1 MYENIRVSDADRERV
16 AERLREH
23 YAAGRLS
30 ADELDERISAAL
42 SAKTFGDLRAVL
54 IDLPEPGPIGPEGW
68 PPQGMPAPMPRP
80 AQPPAYA
87 YRRGPRLM
95 PIVLVALIAIVL
107 LHGAGF
113 VVAAFFNVILVMFV
127 IAMVALIAGAA
138 RFRRHARRH
147 WQSGSDGRSHW
158 HHYEWHQ

>member
-30 ADELDERISAAL
+30 ADELDERLSAAL

-54 IDLPEPGPIGPEGW
+54 VDLPEPGPIGPQGW
-68 PPQGMPAPMPRP
+68 QQPLGAPATRP
-80 AQPPAYA
+80 AQAPAYR
-87 YRRGPRLM
+87 YRRGPRLL
-95 PIVLVALIAIVL
+95 PIVLAALVAVVL
-107 LHGAGF
+107 LHGIGL
-113 VVAAFFNVILVMFV
+113 VAVFFNFILVMFV
-127 IAMVALIAGAA
+127 IAMVALIAGTA

-147 WQSGSDGRSHW
+147 WQSGYDGHNHW

>member
-30 ADELDERISAAL
+30 ADELDERLSTTL
-42 SAKTFGDLRAVL
+42 SAKTFGDLRSVMT
-54 IDLPEPGPIGPEGW
+54 DLPEPGTIGPEGW
-68 PPQGMPAPMPRP
+68 PPQGARAPQPRP
-80 AQPPAYA
+80 ARPPAYA

-95 PIVLVALIAIVL
+95 PIVLAALVAVVL
-107 LHGAGF
+107 LHGALGF
-113 VVAAFFNVILVMFV
+113 LFFNFVLVMFV
-127 IAMVALIAGAA
+127 VAMVGLIAGAA
-138 RFRRHARRH
+138 RVRRHARRH
-147 WQSGSDGRSHW
+147 WQSSYDNRGHW

>member
-30 ADELDERISAAL
+30 ADELDERLSAAL
-42 SAKTFGDLRAVL
+42 TAKTFGDLRKVMT
-54 IDLPEPGPIGPEGW
+54 DLPEPGTIGPEGW
-68 PPQGMPAPMPRP
+68 SPQGAPLPQPRP
-80 AQPPAYA
+80 AQPVYG

-95 PIVLVALIAIVL
+95 PIVLVALAAVLL
-107 LHGAGF
+107 LHGAIGF
-113 VVAAFFNVILVMFV
+113 FFINFFLIMFV
-127 IAMVALIAGAA
+127 LAMVGLVTGAA
-138 RFRRHARRH
+138 RFRRDVRRH
-147 WQSGSDGRSHW
+147 WQSGNDDRGHW

>member
-30 ADELDERISAAL
+30 ADELDERLSAAL
-42 SAKTFGDLRAVL
+42 SAKTFGDLRAVMA
-54 IDLPEPGPIGPEGW
+54 DLPEPGTIGPEGF
-68 PPQGMPAPMPRP
+68 PPQGVPLPQPRP
-80 AQPPAYA
+80 ARPVYA

-95 PIVLVALIAIVL
+95 PIVLFALVAVVL
-107 LHGAGF
+107 LHGALGFLFFNFLMVMF
-113 VVAAFFNVILVMFV
+113 VVAMIG
-127 IAMVALIAGAA
+127 LIAGAA
-138 RFRRHARRH
+138 RVRRHARRH
-147 WQSGSDGRSHW
+147 WQSGYDSRGHW